1 MDRNRLEYAIVKY
14 GTPLYVFD
22 LHMLEEETER
32 IRRGVG
38 PDLKLCYALKANPFL
53 AEKMAQL
60 AVKLEICY
68 MGEYRICKALKIPP
82 EKFLISGVLKK
93 EEEIEANYHF

>member
-22 LHMLEEETER
+22 LDMLEEETER

-38 PDLKLCYALKANPFL
+38 PDLSQSF
-53 AEKMAQL
+53 
-60 AVKLEICY
+60 
-68 MGEYRICKALKIPP
+68 
-82 EKFLISGVLKK
+82 SGREDGGTGRETGNLFHGRVQDL
-93 EEEIEANYHF
+93 

>member
-22 LHMLEEETER
+22 LDMLEEETER

-53 AEKMAQL
+53 AEKMAEL
-60 AVKLEICY
+60 AGKLEICS
-68 MGEYRICKALKIPP
+68 MGE
-82 EKFLISGVLKK
+82 
-93 EEEIEANYHF
+93 